1 MWPGST
7 ARMKPRAGAKKRKFS
22 EWPESES
29 SSKVIEF
36 RNILYNNSPGVEF
49 SLVNRIAI
57 AKSLSPPPVVYD
69 LDWNPMPGSCK
80 GKSATAMLACASSY
94 GAHIYYYPRTTKT
107 WTTVVM
113 TNRPSR
119 KGECIRWHAT
129 GRILA
134 TTSNPT
140 PETYVNVTIFSYDS
154 NKLYFD
160 AKDFHEF
167 LEDNSK
173 VSSLAWIT
181 GAEIL
186 VCAIF
191 PSSCLIF
198 FELKAG
204 GSITLEHEV
213 RCDGFPTDS
222 KVVLQPHPST
232 NTFFA
237 ACEDAT
243 KILVWSKQEDSD
255 STWTIIRNV
264 DCEKGVIGMQFT
276 ISTWSLITIQKGHW
290 NIW

>member
-1 MWPGST
+1 MIGPIV
-7 ARMKPRAGAKKRKFS
+7 FL
-22 EWPESES
+22 
-29 SSKVIEF
+29 
-36 RNILYNNSPGVEF
+36 IL
-49 SLVNRIAI
+49 SL
-57 AKSLSPPPVVYD
+57 
-69 LDWNPMPGSCK
+69 
-80 GKSATAMLACASSY
+80 
-94 GAHIYYYPRTTKT
+94 
-107 WTTVVM
+107 
-113 TNRPSR
+113 
-119 KGECIRWHAT
+119 
-129 GRILA
+129 
-134 TTSNPT
+134 
-140 PETYVNVTIFSYDS
+140 FQ
-154 NKLYFD
+154 
-160 AKDFHEF
+160 F

-243 KILVWSKQEDSD
+243 KILVCLKFLFVLL
-255 STWTIIRNV
+255 T
-264 DCEKGVIGMQFT
+264 
-276 ISTWSLITIQKGHW
+276 
-290 NIW
+290 